1 MFPYILNLALSVAS
15 FQAPPA
21 NAACTLL
28 TPAQVTTLIG
38 VAKAMPMTSA
48 ASGSTCMFQNNSKIL
63 TVLVATVTTPD
74 AAQGLF
80 KSKKAVSGGA
90 DLAGWPA
97 PAYAGSGPG
106 AAIVGFLNQQTLTE
120 VKLIDSAQKTNVAT
134 GPLEAVMKEVASRK

>member
-1 MFPYILNLALSVAS
+1 MLPYILNLAFAVAS
-15 FQAPPA
+15 LQAPPV

-38 VAKAMPMTSA
+38 VAKAMPMTTS
-48 ASGSTCMFQNNSKIL
+48 ASGSTCMFQNNSKII
-63 TVLVATVTTPD
+63 TVLLATVTTPD

-90 DLAGWPA
+90 DLAGWPT

-106 AAIVGFLNQQTLTE
+106 AAIVGFLNKQTLTE

-134 GPLEAVMKEVASRK
+134 GPLEAVMKDVASR